1 MSRGSQPSFDYLSV
15 AVSVPADATRPY
27 AGIFADPPKAHKHL
41 AKLTPQMPKG
51 ASSTRVGADA
61 SASSSP
67 AWRHCITPSRS
78 SGAGTA
84 QLIP

>member
-41 AKLTPQMPKG
+41 AKLTPKCPKARQAPG
-51 ASSTRVGADA
+51 SARTLQPRPHRRGGIASPQAAHLERA
-61 SASSSP
+61 
-67 AWRHCITPSRS
+67 RRN
-78 SGAGTA
+78 
-84 QLIP
+84 